1 MRIGGLPCHAG
12 IMLRCLIVDDSR
24 RFLDAARGL
33 LESQGMA
40 VVGVASTGAD
50 ALHQV
55 AELRPD
61 VTLVDIDLGC
71 ESGFELVRRLD
82 HDAGQ
87 PPPRMILI
95 STHAEQDYADLI
107 SASPAVGFIPK
118 SALSVAAIRALL
130 NGHGEGEPGAPVS
143 EPRGT

>member
-1 MRIGGLPCHAG
+1 
-12 IMLRCLIVDDSR
+12 MLRCLIVDDSR

-55 AELRPD
+55 DELRPD
-61 VTLVDIDLGC
+61 VTLVDIDLGS

-82 HDAGQ
+82 HHGGET
-87 PPPRMILI
+87 PPRMILI

-107 SASPAVGFIPK
+107 AASPAVGFIPK
-118 SALSVAAIRALL
+118 SALSAAAIRVLL
-130 NGHGEGEPGAPVS
+130 NGRDGGEPGAAVS
-143 EPRGT
+143 GPRGT